1 MDGMRNLD
9 SWITSGRYS
18 SDAGYVM
25 CRKCGY
31 ETFVISET
39 EYGSTEWNPMECSN
53 KKCNTEFTGD
63 EEWTDAEPPEK
74 EYDDE

>member
-1 MDGMRNLD
+1 
-9 SWITSGRYS
+9 
-18 SDAGYVM
+18 M